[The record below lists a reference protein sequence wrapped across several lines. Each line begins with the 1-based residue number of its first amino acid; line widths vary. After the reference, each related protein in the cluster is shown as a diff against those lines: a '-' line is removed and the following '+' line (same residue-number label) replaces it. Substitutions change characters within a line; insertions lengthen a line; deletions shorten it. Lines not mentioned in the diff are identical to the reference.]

1 MDIDFEKLDEVT
13 SQASANTDCPDCKK
27 LLRNLENSLSHGLE
41 ELSSALEEL
50 SKHLEE
56 VDHEALSAEGD

>member
-27 LLRNLENSLSHGLE
+27 LLRNLENSLSQGMDK
-41 ELSSALEEL
+41 LSSALDVL

-56 VDHEALSAEGD
+56 VDHEALSEKED

>member
-13 SQASANTDCPDCKK
+13 SQASANIGCPDCKK
-27 LLRNLENSLSHGLE
+27 LLKALENSLSQGMEKLNN
-41 ELSSALEEL
+41 ALEKL

-56 VDHEALSAEGD
+56 VDHEALLAEEE